1 MTTIE
6 DREQTMGAAG
16 KSPAPAPT
24 QHTVRSLLQQNRL
37 WLGTLAFFLVLLAI
51 FIVINPQVFLNPAIY
66 RSIMLTVPIA
76 IFLVVPAVFVVTAG
90 EIDLSFPSVM
100 GLSAWAFAIVVQ
112 SGYDPFLGMLAC
124 IALGSAMGFAVGG
137 LVVYGN
143 LSSLVATLGM
153 NFLLRGLI
161 MIISG
166 GRSIA
171 VPELRETTIHSIVAG
186 RLFDIPMQMIWAVA
200 FVIFCAFLYNR
211 HRFGAH
217 VHHVGD
223 NPDSAEQMGI
233 STRRVRV
240 SVFAF
245 MGLGASLAG
254 IVSLMINFTW
264 WPTTGE
270 GFLLVALAALFVGGT
285 PAWGG
290 IGTVIGGAIGAVI
303 VSFMETGVVAA
314 GMDGFFVQFFSGL
327 IIILAL
333 LGHRF
338 HGGRVR

>member
-1 MTTIE
+1 MTTIDKAE
-6 DREQTMGAAG
+6 MADTQ
-16 KSPAPAPT
+16 PT
-24 QHTVRSLLQQNRL
+24 RHGTGLRSLAVNAFFYQNRL
-37 WLGTLAFFLVLLAI
+37 WIGTLGFFIVLLLI
-51 FIVINPQVFLNPAIY
+51 FISINPTVFLGASIY
-66 RSIMLTVPIA
+66 KSLMLTVPIA
-76 IFLVVPAVFVVTAG
+76 IFLVVPAVFVVTSG

-100 GLSAWAFAIVVQ
+100 GMSAWAFAVTVQ
-112 SGYDPFLGMLAC
+112 AGYDPFIAIFVCAIVGLFLGV
-124 IALGSAMGFAVGG
+124 SVGA

-143 LSSLVATLGM
+143 LSSLVASLGM

-161 MIISG
+161 MIITD
-166 GRSIA
+166 GRSVA
-171 VPELRETTIHSIVAG
+171 VPEIRGTLAHNIIAG
-186 RLFDIPMQMIWAVA
+186 RLFDIPMQMFWAVG
-200 FVIFCAFLYNR
+200 FVIFCAFLFNR

-223 NPDSAEQMGI
+223 NPESAAQMGI
-233 STRRVRV
+233 NTRRVRI

-245 MGLGASLAG
+245 MGLGAALAG
-254 IVSLMINFTW
+254 IVSVMINFTW

-270 GFLLVALAALFVGGT
+270 GFLLVALAGLFVGGT

-290 IGTVIGGAIGAVI
+290 IGTVVGGAIGALI

>member
-1 MTTIE
+1 M
-6 DREQTMGAAG
+6 
-16 KSPAPAPT
+16 
-24 QHTVRSLLQQNRL
+24 SLRAFVYQNRL
-37 WLGTLAFFLVLLAI
+37 WIGTLTFFFVLLSI
-51 FIVINPQVFLNPAIY
+51 FIAINPSVFLSASIY
-66 RSIMLTVPIA
+66 KSLMLTVPIT

-100 GLSAWAFAIVVQ
+100 GMSAWAFAVTIQ
-112 SGYDPFLGMLAC
+112 NGYDPFIGVVVC
-124 IALGSAMGFAVGG
+124 CAVGLMLG
-137 LVVYGN
+137 VSVGALVVYGN
-143 LSSLVATLGM
+143 LSSLVASLGM

-161 MIISG
+161 MIITD

-171 VPELRETTIHSIVAG
+171 VPEVRGTLAHSIIAG
-186 RLFDIPMQMIWAVA
+186 RLFDLPLQMFWAIA
-200 FVIFCAFLYNR
+200 FVVFCAFLFNR

-223 NPDSAEQMGI
+223 NPESAAQMGI
-233 STRRVRV
+233 NTRRVRV
-240 SVFAF
+240 AVFAF
-245 MGLGASLAG
+245 MGLGGALAG
-254 IVSLMINFTW
+254 IVSIMINFTW

-290 IGTVIGGAIGAVI
+290 IGTVIGGAIGALI

>member
-1 MTTIE
+1 MTINKQPVGTIAPPPAA
-6 DREQTMGAAG
+6 TMGPG
-16 KSPAPAPT
+16 ST
-24 QHTVRSLLQQNRL
+24 SLREFAYTNRL
-37 WLGTLAFFLVLLAI
+37 WIGTLSFFLVLLSI
-51 FIVINPQVFLNPAIY
+51 FIFINPSVFLNLPIY
-66 RSIMLTVPIA
+66 KSLMLTVPIA

-100 GLSAWAFAIVVQ
+100 GMSAWAFAATIQ
-112 SGYDPFLGMLAC
+112 SGYDPFIGVIVC
-124 IALGSAMGFAVGG
+124 CAVGLSLG
-137 LVVYGN
+137 VSVGALVVYGN
-143 LSSLVATLGM
+143 LSSLVASLGM

-161 MIISG
+161 MIITD

-171 VPELRETTIHSIVAG
+171 VPEVRGTLAHTIIAG
-186 RLFDIPMQMIWAVA
+186 RFFDLPMQMFWAVA
-200 FVIFCAFLYNR
+200 FVVFCAFLFNR

-223 NPDSAEQMGI
+223 NPQSAAQMGI
-233 STRRVRV
+233 NVQRVRV
-240 SVFAF
+240 AVFAF
-245 MGLGASLAG
+245 MGLGGALAG
-254 IVSLMINFTW
+254 IVSIMINFTW

-290 IGTVIGGAIGAVI
+290 IGTVVGAAIGALI

-333 LGHRF
+333 IGHRF
-338 HGGRVR
+338 HGGRIR